1 MAGRKCSKCGVKLL
15 VDTEVD
21 RRYKGGGSVF
31 LGENA
36 GDRALGYISQK
47 QKDADAA
54 GVSCAVCGR
63 NFCVRCMKIHGRPH
77 PSSGGLACL
86 ACGGHL
92 TQFRG

>member
-1 MAGRKCSKCGVKLL
+1 MARRKCGKCGVSLL

-21 RRYKGGGSVF
+21 KRHQGGGSVF
-31 LGENA
+31 FGANA
-36 GDRALGYISQK
+36 GNRALDQISQR
-47 QKDADAA
+47 QKDSDAA

-63 NFCVRCMKIHGRPH
+63 SFCIRCMKMHGRPH

-92 TQFRG
+92 THYSG